1 MFGLREFS
9 EPRHHTG
16 AGRKCKAEAGWC
28 AAPCKLFRAENFREI
43 ARVDSLRQPGVPRE
57 IPKQFAEE
65 SLAHSAEV
73 SVVIPCLNE
82 ANSLAICIA
91 KAIEAFRGAG
101 LRGEVVIADNGS
113 TDGSVE
119 IAKQSGAR
127 VVHVP
132 ARGYGAALRAGIGEA
147 RGAFIIMGDA
157 DDSYDFGEIPRFVEM
172 WRKGSDVVMGNR
184 FRGEIKPGA
193 MPWHHKYIGNPG
205 LTALLN
211 LFFHAGIGDS
221 HCGMRGFTRAIYDRM
236 DLRST
241 GMEFASEFVIKAA
254 QLGAAISEIP
264 ITLHKDKRGRP
275 PHLRSFRDG
284 WRHLRFMLLYAPNW
298 LFLFPGIS
306 LVAAGLFLVFWLL
319 PGPRWISPRVGLD
332 LHTMIFGV
340 IFTLLGAQIIS
351 IGFFAKVFSY
361 AERFDRSKKSF
372 ESALRRFKLEYGL
385 LLGTILFGFGFAG
398 DAWIS
403 WQWAASGFGPLSQV
417 RLVLFFSMWLFLGV
431 QIVFSSFFL
440 SMLGISRGH
449 YIGDY
454 EIK

>member
-1 MFGLREFS
+1 MDSPEQSKQQIEAFGHL
-9 EPRHHTG
+9 P
-16 AGRKCKAEAGWC
+16 
-28 AAPCKLFRAENFREI
+28 
-43 ARVDSLRQPGVPRE
+43 
-57 IPKQFAEE
+57 EE
-65 SLAHSAEV
+65 SPARGVEV

-82 ANSLAICIA
+82 ANSLAICIT
-91 KAIEAFRGAG
+91 KALESFRAAG
-101 LRGEVVIADNGS
+101 LRGEVIIADNGS
-113 TDGSVE
+113 ADGSVE
-119 IAKQSGAR
+119 IAEQSGAR
-127 VVHVP
+127 VIHV
-132 ARGYGAALRAGIGEA
+132 AERGYGAALRAGIRA
-147 RGAFIIMGDA
+147 AQGAFIIMGDA
-157 DDSYDFGEIPRFVEM
+157 DASYDFGEIPSFVEM
-172 WRKGSDVVMGNR
+172 WRKGNDVVMGNR
-184 FRGEIKPGA
+184 FRGGIEPGA

-236 DLRST
+236 DLRTT

-264 ITLHKDKRGRP
+264 ITLHKDQRGRP

-298 LFLFPGIS
+298 LFLLPGAS
-306 LVAAGLFLVFWLL
+306 LVAAGLFLVFWLF
-319 PGPRWISPRVGLD
+319 PGPRWITPRVGLD
-332 LHTMIFGV
+332 IHTMIFGV

-361 AERFDRSKKSF
+361 AERFDRGKKSF
-372 ESALRRFKLEYGL
+372 ESSLRRFKLEYGL
-385 LLGTILFGFGFAG
+385 LLGAVLFVFGFAG
-398 DAWIS
+398 DAWVS

-417 RLVLFFSMWLFLGV
+417 RQVLFFSMWLFLGV
-431 QIVFSSFFL
+431 QIIFSSFFL

>member
-1 MFGLREFS
+1 
-9 EPRHHTG
+9 
-16 AGRKCKAEAGWC
+16 
-28 AAPCKLFRAENFREI
+28 
-43 ARVDSLRQPGVPRE
+43 VDSVYQSKSQHQENDFTPAPSDK
-57 IPKQFAEE
+57 I
-65 SLAHSAEV
+65 EV

-82 ANSLAICIA
+82 ANSLAICIT
-91 KAIEAFRGAG
+91 KALKSFRESG

-113 TDGSVE
+113 IDGSVE
-119 IAKQSGAR
+119 IAQQSGAR
-127 VVHVP
+127 VIHV
-132 ARGYGAALRAGIGEA
+132 AERGYGAALRAGIA
-147 RGAFIIMGDA
+147 AANGAFIVMGDA
-157 DDSYDFGEIPRFVEM
+157 DASYDFGEIPHFVEM
-172 WRKGSDVVMGNR
+172 WRKGNDVVMGNR
-184 FRGEIKPGA
+184 FLGQIKPGA

-211 LFFHAGIGDS
+211 LFFHAHIGDS

-254 QLGAAISEIP
+254 QLGASITEIP
-264 ITLHKDKRGRP
+264 ITLHKDLRGRP

-298 LFLFPGIS
+298 LFLLPGIS
-306 LVAAGLFLVFWLL
+306 LVIAGLFLVFWLL
-319 PGPRWISPRVGLD
+319 PGPRWITPRVGLD
-332 LHTMIFGV
+332 IHTMIFGV
-340 IFTLLGAQIIS
+340 IFTLLGVQIIS

-372 ESALRRFKLEYGL
+372 ESSLRRFKLEYGL
-385 LLGTILFGFGFAG
+385 LLGIILFLFGFAG
-398 DAWIS
+398 DAWVS
-403 WQWAASGFGPLSQV
+403 WRWASSGFGPLSQV
-417 RLVLFFSMWLFLGV
+417 RPVLFFSMWLFLGV
-431 QIVFSSFFL
+431 QIIFSSFFL

>member
-1 MFGLREFS
+1 M
-9 EPRHHTG
+9 
-16 AGRKCKAEAGWC
+16 
-28 AAPCKLFRAENFREI
+28 
-43 ARVDSLRQPGVPRE
+43 DSLRQPKSNPQVPEPFSKVTLASDAE
-57 IPKQFAEE
+57 I
-65 SLAHSAEV
+65 

-82 ANSLAICIA
+82 ANSLAICIT
-91 KAIEAFRGAG
+91 KALEAFRGAG

-119 IAKQSGAR
+119 IAEQNGAR
-127 VVHVP
+127 VIRVP
-132 ARGYGAALRAGIGEA
+132 ERGYGAALRAGIGA
-147 RGAFIIMGDA
+147 AQGAFIIMGDA
-157 DDSYDFGEIPRFVEM
+157 DDSYDFGEIPRFVEI

-254 QLGAAISEIP
+254 QLGAVISEIP

-298 LFLFPGIS
+298 LFLLPGIS
-306 LVAAGLFLVFWLL
+306 LVVAGLFLVFWLL
-319 PGPRWISPRVGLD
+319 PGPRRISPRVGLD
-332 LHTMIFGV
+332 IHTMIFGV

-361 AERFDRSKKSF
+361 AERFDRGKKSF

-385 LLGTILFGFGFAG
+385 LFGTILFVFGIAG
-398 DAWIS
+398 DGWVS

-417 RLVLFFSMWLFLGV
+417 RQVLFYSMWLFLGV
-431 QIVFSSFFL
+431 QIIFSSFFL